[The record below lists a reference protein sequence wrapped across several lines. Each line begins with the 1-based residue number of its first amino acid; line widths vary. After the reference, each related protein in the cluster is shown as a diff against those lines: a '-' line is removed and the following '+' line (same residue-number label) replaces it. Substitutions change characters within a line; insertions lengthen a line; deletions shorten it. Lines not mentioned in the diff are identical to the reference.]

1 LLGFTLIVEVFAP
14 VLHVYDVAAPAVNKA
29 DCPLQMVDEDALMV
43 ALELT
48 VIVAVV
54 EVVHV
59 PIAPV
64 TV

>member
-1 LLGFTLIVEVFAP
+1 
-14 VLHVYDVAAPAVNKA
+14 
-29 DCPLQMVDEDALMV
+29 MVDEDALMV
-43 ALELT
+43 ELELT